1 MRVPS
6 YPAPRSPHLPPN
18 RPPNVPP
25 NLPGASARAPAEPA
39 RRSGLRRA
47 MGRDTLPVIALW
59 TFTALLILAHQGSVL
74 TLAFPVLAIGVGFW
88 LYFVN
93 PVRYIGFM
101 WWLWFL
107 SPEVRRLADYGK
119 GGFTPTSLIQV
130 APLAVTMI
138 SGISLIR
145 YYPILAQRR
154 GLPLLLALLGIAYG
168 FAVGVVASGPAAAVY
183 DLANWVY
190 PLLIG
195 FHIMVLTRQYP
206 EARDTII
213 NTFIYGMFVM
223 GAYGL
228 VQFFIMPPWDAMWMI
243 GSDMNSQGDPVP
255 LGVRVFS
262 TMNSSGPFAFAMM
275 GAMVLVM
282 AAKHRVRWVAAA
294 FGFFSFALSLVRST
308 WGGWAIAMVIQLMK
322 SSNKVRIRIIVSAF
336 VLAGVCV
343 PLLTFGP
350 VADRMQQRLN
360 TLVNLSDDQ
369 SYEARNQFYADFAKK
384 AFTDVSGEGFG
395 STGASTKLSSSNGQL
410 GQYGSFDSGVMN
422 IPFVL
427 GWPGTLL
434 YMSGVIWLMVR
445 ALRIALRLSEDRYVC
460 ACMSLMISIFAM
472 LVFTNSLVGTGG
484 LLLFSSVF
492 SILSAGHWTR
502 MNRLASR
509 ATPVVTPVTEIS
521 D

>member
-1 MRVPS
+1 MSTPGAVS
-6 YPAPRSPHLPPN
+6 GALPPA
-18 RPPNVPP
+18 
-25 NLPGASARAPAEPA
+25 ASGAPAQGTRA
-39 RRSGLRRA
+39 SGLRRA
-47 MGRDTLPVIALW
+47 LGRDTLPPLALW
-59 TFTALLILAHQGSVL
+59 LITALLIGAHQGTVL
-74 TLAFPVLAIGVGFW
+74 TLAFPVLSVAVGLW

-119 GGFTPTSLIQV
+119 GAFTPTSLIQV

-138 SGISLIR
+138 SGISLVR
-145 YYPILAQRR
+145 FYPLLAQRR
-154 GLPLLLALLGIAYG
+154 GLPLLLALLGIAYA
-168 FAVGVVASGPAAAVY
+168 FVVGVVANGPAAAAY

-206 EARDTII
+206 ECRDTIV
-213 NTFIYGMFVM
+213 NTFIYGMLVM

-228 VQFFIMPPWDAMWMI
+228 VQFFVMPPWDAMWMI

-255 LGVRVFS
+255 YGVRVFS

-275 GAMVLVM
+275 GAMVFVM

-308 WGGWAIAMVIQLMK
+308 WGGWAIAMLIQLAK
-322 SSNKVRIRIIVSAF
+322 SSNRVRIRIIASAF
-336 VLAGVCV
+336 VLAAVCV
-343 PLLTFGP
+343 PLLTVGP

-360 TLVNLSDDQ
+360 TLANLSDDQ
-369 SYEARNQFYADFAKK
+369 SYEARNQFYADFAKT
-384 AFTDVSGEGFG
+384 AFTDVTGEGLG
-395 STGASTKLSSSNGQL
+395 ATGASTKLSSNNGQL
-410 GQYGSFDSGVMN
+410 GKYGSFDSGVMN

-434 YMSGVIWLMVR
+434 YLSGVLWLIVR
-445 ALRIALRLSEDRYVC
+445 AVRVALRMPEDRYAC
-460 ACMSLMISIFAM
+460 ACLSLALSIFAM

-492 SILSAGHWTR
+492 SLLSAGHWR
-502 MNRLASR
+502 NLAR
-509 ATPVVTPVTEIS
+509 RQARITEVP

>member
-1 MRVPS
+1 MDVTTAI
-6 YPAPRSPHLPPN
+6 PAPAPQPASPQ
-18 RPPNVPP
+18 R
-25 NLPGASARAPAEPA
+25 A
-39 RRSGLRRA
+39 RRGGLRSL
-47 MGRDTLPVIALW
+47 MGRDTLPPLALW
-59 TFTALLILAHQGSVL
+59 VLTALLIGAHQGTVL
-74 TLAFPVLAIGVGFW
+74 TLAFPVLSIAVGFW

-138 SGISLIR
+138 SGISLLR
-145 YYPILAQRR
+145 YYPILGQRR
-154 GLPLLLALLGIAYG
+154 GLPLLLALLGIGYG
-168 FAVGVVASGPAAAVY
+168 FAVGVVGSGPAAAVY
-183 DLANWVY
+183 DLANWIY
-190 PLLIG
+190 PFLIG

-206 EARDTII
+206 ECSKTII
-213 NTFIYGMFVM
+213 NTFIYGMLVM

-275 GAMVLVM
+275 GAMVFVM
-282 AAKHRVRWVAAA
+282 AAQHRVRWVAAG

-322 SSNKVRIRIIVSAF
+322 SSNKVRIRIIVSAV

-360 TLVNLSDDQ
+360 TLVNLKDDQ

-384 AFTDVSGEGFG
+384 AFTDVTGEGLG
-395 STGASTKLSSSNGQL
+395 ATGASTKLSSNNGQL

-434 YMSGVIWLMVR
+434 YMSGVLWLIVR
-445 ALRIALRLSEDRYVC
+445 AVRVSFRLQEDRYVC
-460 ACMSLMISIFAM
+460 ACLSLAISIFAM

-492 SILSAGHWTR
+492 SILSAGHWTKLQR
-502 MNRLASR
+502 QANVR
-509 ATPVVTPVTEIS
+509 TTEVS